1 MIRTGVI
8 TNPEGKRR
16 RRRAKKTTGAAAPRR
31 KRRVS
36 QKRIRRA
43 AVGTATHASL
53 TVVSGQKRRSMRRR
67 VRKNPEMMIGGMSV
81 GQLAV
86 QVLGAGAG
94 AFAGTMGVLQINS
107 IRQPSTRAI
116 VKAGSAFGAMAL
128 GAMASE
134 SMDGAGKGLV
144 QGAAIGASAV
154 LLASALGDVFG
165 FANRGGTNAI
175 PTGKSTAG
183 GVDADVDVD
192 DDLDDEVDA
201 MNGLVPASQQMNG
214 PYGYDDDDIDAAVM
228 STLPDMGEQFGAL
241 RHEMQGSSMAGN
253 LASAMYG
260 HGMGFPR
267 VPSNFPPL
275 GPVNALQ

>member
-16 RRRAKKTTGAAAPRR
+16 RRRAKKTTARAAAPRR

-53 TVVSGQKRRSMRRR
+53 TVVSGAKRRRTGRR

-107 IRQPSTRAI
+107 IRQPSTRAL

-165 FANRGGTNAI
+165 FANRGGTDAI
-175 PTGKSTAG
+175 PTSKSAAG
-183 GVDADVDVD
+183 EVDDDAD

-201 MNGLVPASQQMNG
+201 MNGLVPASQMMG
-214 PYGYDDDDIDAAVM
+214 PYGVDDDDIDAAVM
-228 STLPDMGEQFGAL
+228 STLPDMGDQFSAL
-241 RHEMQGSSMAGN
+241 RQEMQGSSMAGR
-253 LASAMYG
+253 LAGAMYG
-260 HGMGFPR
+260 NNMGFPR
-267 VPSNFPPL
+267 AASQFPPL
-275 GPVNALQ
+275 GPFNALQ